1 MKMTK
6 TLARARRKV
15 RIRKKLVGSSDRPR
29 LVVYRSN
36 RHIYAQVIDDT
47 TGQTLVS
54 SSSLVLAKADE
65 TMKADRDAA
74 TKVGKDLA
82 VKALEREITAVV
94 FDRNGY
100 IYHGRVQALAD
111 GARDGGLK
119 F

>member
-15 RIRKKLVGSSDRPR
+15 RIRKKLAGTAERPR

-36 RHIYAQVIDDT
+36 RHIYAQVIDDL
-47 TGQTLVS
+47 TGQTLAS
-54 SSSLVLAKADE
+54 SSSLTLSRAGEAVKADKE
-65 TMKADRDAA
+65 AA
-74 TKVGKDLA
+74 AKVGKDLA
-82 VKALEREITAVV
+82 AKALERNIQAVV

>member
-6 TLARARRKV
+6 TLARTRRKV
-15 RIRKKLVGSSDRPR
+15 RIRKKLVGSADRPR

-54 SSSLVLAKADE
+54 SSSLVLAKNSE
-65 TMKADRDAA
+65 TMKADKEAA
-74 TKVGKDLA
+74 TQVGKDLA
-82 VKALEREITAVV
+82 AKALERQITAVV

-100 IYHGRVQALAD
+100 IYHGRVKALAD